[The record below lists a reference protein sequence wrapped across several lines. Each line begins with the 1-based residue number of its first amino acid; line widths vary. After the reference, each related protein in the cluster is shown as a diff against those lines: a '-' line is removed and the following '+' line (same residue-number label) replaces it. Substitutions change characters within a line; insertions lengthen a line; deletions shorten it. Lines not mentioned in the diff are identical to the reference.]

1 MPKPNTAAT
10 EPACEKANAATA
22 DTARNTL
29 SVFLRPQIS
38 TSHAAR
44 KYPGNCATGDG
55 QRIAER
61 LGQRAKLVGQQRRH
75 PCERSI
81 VGEVHEEPRGPNGC
95 GARDALFAEQFA
107 GVDLRQWFALRGS
120 HWLDATC
127 LFEIAYG
134 LFGFVLTPLGIPGI
148 ARIPEYEHA
157 SQWHTAAATRQ

>member
-22 DTARNTL
+22 DTGKEHAQRL
-29 SVFLRPQIS
+29 PAAPDLHQPCGQEVSRQLRD
-38 TSHAAR
+38 
-44 KYPGNCATGDG
+44 GDG